1 MKRIFSVGTKL
12 ALTALLLNASS
23 QKAEGFALTDG
34 VFSLFLECNN
44 DGTALVF
51 EGVDGWQYSQDAT
64 GDMTDGDSYDLT
76 GMGVFQNGNEMFVAI
91 GGNMPLLGTGLDRN
105 LDRIFPGDLFFTPAG
120 QNFQQSMEA
129 GNLHAIHFS
138 GSSDSGA
145 DSGLGVYKNV
155 AAKGVG
161 MQNFGHRTL
170 DNYEALVDSSENNF
184 YGNLG
189 ADNPYFNGNGTG
201 YNVIAGGDRVA
212 NDGFQMLTA
221 TELTAEGFNQNSL
234 GGTEFFGFKFNLDAI
249 VPPEPPKDI
258 ETLKGI
264 GEGYGF
270 DWDGQGWD
278 GQLDSFEGTIGN
290 LQTEIDNIQTE
301 VEGYQDKIDAHQAQI
316 DTYNERQ
323 AAAEAEVKRLQKQ
336 EINPLN
342 GKNNNAAK
350 KVPGGEA
357 NSQIKKELSARNQ
370 IVNNLNE
377 VEETISENP
386 QKIID
391 AEAKRDQKQ
400 TQLGNVPTQEEAL
413 ELAKQKA
420 DETTKDAYVAVAEL
434 ESQKE
439 AWEEYKQEKKWENS
453 SLQKKL
459 ELQSE
464 YDGWIELRNDGSLA
478 KQEQE
483 LIFLNELIAGF
494 ETEVENE
501 RQGKIDKLQKQVNN
515 FQNKIDTLE
524 QELTDAISSKPQLE
538 QELDD
543 FYNQHFDSDND
554 ESLQQKLADIRDN
567 SEEKWERLNNKNN
580 RTPAQEK
587 EMAFHAQN
595 IIDTQKLLDE
605 IDGTTEQLSIDNLLD
620 EANEHFNTLKAEAR
634 DSDRPD
640 GLDSNNFKT
649 YTDQDLTVKIPVYDE
664 DGNIVDYTTHKFDAE
679 DLTVEIPVYDED
691 GNIINYTTHTFDRV
705 QVGDPKTIGS
715 EYQLREFE
723 ARLFEVARNQ
733 REQVKI
739 QNKALSQSE
748 VALLQ
753 EDVES
758 RNEAESQK
766 ADVIAQQQDQIE
778 LQNDL
783 LRDIEETLVPF
794 IDEAIAAEKREN
806 MEERLAAAEVENQR
820 EQELEEEFGVRT
832 DRNIGGV
839 PTTREEALTRLNDT
853 DSVSTPEP
861 SSLMGLIAVI
871 GAGFASLGRRYKR

>member
-23 QKAEGFALTDG
+23 QEAQGFALTDG

-170 DNYEALVDSSENNF
+170 DNYEALVDSSEDNF

-264 GEGYGF
+264 AQGYGF
-270 DWDGQGWD
+270 DWDGQPWD
-278 GQLDSFEGTIGN
+278 GELESFEGTIGN
-290 LQTEIDNIQTE
+290 LQTEIDNIQAE
-301 VEGYQDKIDAHQAQI
+301 VDGYQDEIDAHQAQI
-316 DTYNERQ
+316 DIYNSRQ
-323 AAAEAEVKRLQKQ
+323 VAAEEEVERLQKD

-342 GKNNNAAK
+342 RSNNNAAK

-357 NSQIKKELSARNQ
+357 NSEIRKELGKRNK

-386 QKIID
+386 QEIID
-391 AEAKRDQKQ
+391 AEGKRDQIETK
-400 TQLGNVPTQEEAL
+400 LGNVPSQQEAL
-413 ELAKQKA
+413 ELAKPKA
-420 DETTKDAYVAVAEL
+420 SATIQDAYVAVAEL

-439 AWEEYKQEKKWENS
+439 AWEQYKENNNWENLSLQEKLD
-453 SLQKKL
+453 LQNN
-459 ELQSE
+459 
-464 YDGWIELRNDGSLA
+464 YDGGWIELRNDGSLA

-483 LIFLNELIAGF
+483 LIFFNDLIADF
-494 ETEVENE
+494 EVGVEQE
-501 RQGKIDKLQKQVNN
+501 RQGKIDKLDKQLNNQK
-515 FQNKIDTLE
+515 NKIDTLKQDLADAINTKPNLK
-524 QELTDAISSKPQLE
+524 QELK
-538 QELDD
+538 D
-543 FYNQHFDSDND
+543 FYNQHFDTSNKN
-554 ESLQQKLADIRDN
+554 SLQQKLEKIRDN
-567 SEEKWERLNNKNN
+567 SDKQWNKLNNKNN
-580 RTPAQEK
+580 LTPAQEK

-595 IIDTQKLLDE
+595 IIETQNLLDE
-605 IDGTTEQLSIDNLLD
+605 IDATSIDTLTSSVNNLLD
-620 EANEHFNTLKAEAR
+620 GANEYFNTLKAEAR

-649 YTDQDLTVKIPVYDE
+649 YT
-664 DGNIVDYTTHKFDAE
+664 AE
-679 DLTVEIPVYDED
+679 DLTVEIPVYNED
-691 GNIINYTTHTFDRV
+691 GKIVNYTTHTFDEV
-705 QVGDPKTIGS
+705 KVGDPKTIGS
-715 EYQLREFE
+715 EYQRREFE
-723 ARLFEVARNQ
+723 AGLFKVARNQ

-753 EDVES
+753 EDIES
-758 RNEAESQK
+758 RNAAESQK
-766 ADVIAQQQDQIE
+766 AQVVKQQDKQIA

-783 LRDIEETLVPF
+783 LRDIEGTLVPF
-794 IDEAIAAEKREN
+794 IDEAIAAEKQQN
-806 MEERLAAAEVENQR
+806 MQERLAAAEVENQR
-820 EQELEEEFGVRT
+820 EQELEEQFGVRT

-839 PTTREEALTRLNDT
+839 PTTPAEALARLNET
-853 DSVSTPEP
+853 PSVRVPEP
-861 SSLMGLIAVI
+861 SSLMGLMTVI
-871 GAGFASLGRRYKR
+871 GGAFAGFGRRGKRR

>member
-1 MKRIFSVGTKL
+1 MKRIFSVGTKI
-12 ALTALLLNASS
+12 ALTALLLNGSS

-64 GDMTDGDSYDLT
+64 GDMTDGSDYDLT

-264 GEGYGF
+264 AQGYGF
-270 DWDGQGWD
+270 DWDGQPWD
-278 GQLDSFEGTIGN
+278 GELESFEGTIGN
-290 LQTEIDNIQTE
+290 LQTEIDNIQAE
-301 VEGYQDKIDAHQAQI
+301 VEGYQNKIHAHQAQI

-357 NSQIKKELSARNQ
+357 NSEIKKELGKRNK
-370 IVNNLNE
+370 IVNNLNG

-386 QKIID
+386 QKILD
-391 AEAKRDQKQ
+391 AEGKRDQIETK
-400 TQLGNVPTQEEAL
+400 LDNVPSKEEAL
-413 ELAKQKA
+413 ELAKPKA
-420 DETTKDAYVAVAEL
+420 SGTIKDAYVEVAQL
-434 ESQKE
+434 KSQKE
-439 AWEEYKQEKKWENS
+439 AWEEYKENNNWENL
-453 SLQKKL
+453 SLQQKL
-459 ELQSE
+459 ELQNN
-464 YDGWIELRNDGSLA
+464 YDGGWIELRNDGSLA

-483 LIFLNELIAGF
+483 LIFFNDLIADF
-494 ETEVENE
+494 EVGVEQE
-501 RQGKIDKLQKQVNN
+501 RQGNINKLEKQFNNQK
-515 FQNKIDTLE
+515 NKIDTLK
-524 QELTDAISSKPQLE
+524 QDLADAKIDKPNLE
-538 QELDD
+538 QELDN
-543 FYNQHFDSDND
+543 FYNQHFDTSNKN
-554 ESLQQKLADIRDN
+554 SLQQKLEKIRDN
-567 SEEKWERLNNKNN
+567 SEKQWNKLNNKNN
-580 RTPAQEK
+580 LTPAQEE
-587 EMAFHAQN
+587 EMAFYEQN
-595 IIDTQKLLDE
+595 INETQNLLNEIDATSIDTLTSSL
-605 IDGTTEQLSIDNLLD
+605 DNLLNG
-620 EANEHFNTLKAEAR
+620 ANEYFNALKVEASN
-634 DSDRPD
+634 SDRPD

-649 YTDQDLTVKIPVYDE
+649 YTAEDLTVKIPVYNE
-664 DGNIVDYTTHKFDAE
+664 DGEIV
-679 DLTVEIPVYDED
+679 
-691 GNIINYTTHTFDRV
+691 NYTTHTFNGV

-715 EYQLREFE
+715 EYQRREFE
-723 ARLFEVARNQ
+723 AGLFKVARNQ

-748 VALLQ
+748 VALRQ
-753 EDVES
+753 EDIES
-758 RNEAESQK
+758 RNAAESQK
-766 ADVIAQQQDQIE
+766 AQVVKQQDKQID

-783 LRDIEETLVPF
+783 LRDIEGTLVPF

-806 MEERLAAAEVENQR
+806 MQERLAAAEVENQR

-839 PTTREEALTRLNDT
+839 PTTPEEALARLNET
-853 DSVSTPEP
+853 PSVRVPEP
-861 SSLMGLIAVI
+861 SSLMGLFTVI
-871 GAGFASLGRRYKR
+871 GAGLAALGRRQRR